1 MKSVAKNIDMNKK
14 AFLLVFIYTF
24 CFSVFG
30 QDNSWPL
37 QKCIDEAMKN
47 SIEIK
52 ISQLQVKKSQKLH
65 NSIANQML
73 PTISFTGNQSYN
85 FGSTIDPSTNGRVSS
100 NIQNDNFYLNAQMNL
115 IDFRA
120 FANAQ
125 KTKIDIEKAKADLA
139 VIENEYQ
146 LQIVESYYQA
156 LFTQELL
163 KIQKQQFKNS
173 EFNLTRIQK
182 EVEIGS
188 KPQSDLYDMQLNF
201 TQEEVKIL
209 ETEQLFLIQKKQL
222 FQLMNVEK
230 TSIAE
235 VVLEHFVNN
244 NSIENSFENNPKIIA
259 AELNYKGN
267 LNETKLQKADNLPS
281 LTTFYGFSTFYYKPL
296 NQPDVVV
303 DNFNKQISD
312 NKNHQLG
319 LQLNVPIFNGFRNSK
334 RVSAT
339 KIEAEKSKLI
349 IEQEKLKVKNQ
360 IDIETQNK
368 VNFEQLEKKLEEMKT
383 FADAS
388 FRTSQSKYTSGVID
402 AIVFSAVKNQLLSA
416 EYDLLKNQLQIQFT
430 DIKINLIQGKVL

>member
-1 MKSVAKNIDMNKK
+1 MNKK

-173 EFNLTRIQK
+173 EFNLNRIQK

-222 FQLMNVEK
+222 FQLMNLEN

-319 LQLNVPIFNGFRNSK
+319 IQVNVPVFNGFRNSR

-339 KIEAEKSKLI
+339 KIEAEKSKFV
-349 IEQEKLKVKNQ
+349 IEQEKLKIKNQ

-368 VNFEQLEKKLEEMKT
+368 INLEQLEAKLAQMKT

-388 FRTSQSKYTSGVID
+388 FRTSQSKFTSGVID
-402 AIVFSAVKNQLLSA
+402 AVVFSAVKNQLLST
-416 EYDLLKNQLQIQFT
+416 EYDLLKNQLQRQFT
-430 DIKINLIQGKVL
+430 DVKIHLIQGKSL

>member
-1 MKSVAKNIDMNKK
+1 MNKK

-47 SIEIK
+47 SIDIK

-73 PTISFTGNQSYN
+73 PSISFTGNQSYN

-100 NIQNDNFYLNAQMNL
+100 NIQNDNFFLNAQMNL
-115 IDFRA
+115 IDFKN
-120 FANAQ
+120 FAMAQ

-146 LQIVESYYQA
+146 LQILESYYQA

-163 KIQKQQFKNS
+163 KIQTAQFKNS
-173 EFNLTRIQK
+173 EFNLSRIQK

-188 KPQSDLYDMQLNF
+188 KPQSDLYDMQLSF
-201 TQEEVKIL
+201 AQEEIKIL

-222 FQLMNVEK
+222 FQLMNVENS
-230 TSIAE
+230 SINNL
-235 VVLEHFVNN
+235 VLEYF
-244 NSIENSFENNPKIIA
+244 IEKKPSESSVENNPKIRA
-259 AELNYKGN
+259 AELGYQSSLKD
-267 LNETKLQKADNLPS
+267 TKLERANNLPT

-296 NQPDVVV
+296 NQPDVTV

-312 NKNHQLG
+312 NKNQQLG
-319 LQLNVPIFNGFRNSK
+319 IQLSVPVFNGFRNNR
-334 RVSAT
+334 RVSAA
-339 KIEAEKSKLI
+339 KIEAEKSKFI
-349 IEQEKLKVKNQ
+349 IEQEKLKIKNQ

-368 VNFEQLEKKLEEMKT
+368 INLRQLETKLAQMKT

-388 FRTSQSKYTSGVID
+388 FRTSQSKFTSGVID
-402 AIVFSAVKNQLLSA
+402 AVVFSAVKNQLLST
-416 EYDLLKNQLQIQFT
+416 EYDLLKNQLQRQFT
-430 DIKINLIQGKVL
+430 DVKIHLIQGKSL

>member
-1 MKSVAKNIDMNKK
+1 MNKK

-73 PTISFTGNQSYN
+73 PTVSFTGNQSYN

-173 EFNLTRIQK
+173 EFNLNRIQK

-222 FQLMNVEK
+222 FQLINVEN

-267 LNETKLQKADNLPS
+267 LNETRLQKADNLPS

-319 LQLNVPIFNGFRNSK
+319 LQLNVPIFNGFRNSR

-339 KIEAEKSKLI
+339 KIEAEKSKFV
-349 IEQEKLKVKNQ
+349 IEQEKLKIKNQ

-368 VNFEQLEKKLEEMKT
+368 INLEQLETKLAQMKI

-388 FRTSQSKYTSGVID
+388 FRTSQSKFTSGVID
-402 AIVFSAVKNQLLSA
+402 AVVFSAVKNQLLST
-416 EYDLLKNQLQIQFT
+416 EYDLLKNQLQRQFT
-430 DIKINLIQGKVL
+430 DVKIHLIQGKSL